1 MTGPL
6 EPVATRVAARDA
18 PVPLMEARGVVK
30 RFGGL
35 LAFSVEDKSLD
46 SKG

>member
-1 MTGPL
+1 MTGVL

-18 PVPLMEARGVVK
+18 TVPLMEARRVVK

-35 LAFSVEDKSLD
+35 FAVSVEDESLA